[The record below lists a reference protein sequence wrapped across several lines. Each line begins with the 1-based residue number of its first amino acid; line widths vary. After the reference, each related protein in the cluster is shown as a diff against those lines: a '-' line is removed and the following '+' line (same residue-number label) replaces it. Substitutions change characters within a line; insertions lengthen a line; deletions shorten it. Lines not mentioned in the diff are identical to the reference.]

1 MRTIKEAS
9 ETLQTRARKLVQNE
23 VYMNISTLFEDA
35 LKGNQEMQD
44 DYLQALD
51 EYSNY
56 YRSNTALEEI
66 KADLASELTEA
77 DYEALE
83 KLGYLE
89 SYDELYQ
96 IDHMIDQGEL
106 ALDWY
111 PSEKAEEI
119 YDYTALELYESWGV
133 SSWLANKLI
142 DQGEFVFRYGWNYIW
157 QRQTTGQA
165 IAIDYVILAITQDLI
180 D

>member
-9 ETLQTRARKLVQNE
+9 KALQERARKLVNNE
-23 VYMNISTLFEDA
+23 VYMNISSLFDDA
-35 LKGNQEMQD
+35 LKGNQEMF
-44 DYLQALD
+44 D
-51 EYSNY
+51 EYHEQLGEYSHQ
-56 YRSNTALEEI
+56 YRENAALEEV
-66 KADLASELTEA
+66 KADLASALTEA
-77 DYEALE
+77 EYEALE

-106 ALDWY
+106 ALEWY

-119 YDYTALELYESWGV
+119 YDYTEPEFYECWAV
-133 SSWLANKLI
+133 SSWLAQKLR
-142 DQGEFVFRYGWNYIW
+142 DQGEFVFCYGWTHVW
-157 QRQTTGQA
+157 QRQTTGQS